1 MVSGLSEGSPPPRV
15 SLFPSARPRPA
26 AGGDDDDAGEEEGG
40 DDDEED
46 DGFFA
51 RSPFFSPPEPPL
63 RYAPLRKLAT
73 VCGRVVTRETRDPP
87 VICDAART
95 GHSANA
101 LPSRIDPCGVR
112 MTSTETALYRVRV
125 VPRVCASP
133 PGPRERTR
141 AARRYRGRETTTDAF
156 HDVLGPILVLG

>member
-1 MVSGLSEGSPPPRV
+1 MRGRRRE
-15 SLFPSARPRPA
+15 
-26 AGGDDDDAGEEEGG
+26 G

-73 VCGRVVTRETRDPP
+73 VCGRVVTRETRDLP

-112 MTSTETALYRVRV
+112 MTSTETALYRVHV

-141 AARRYRGRETTTDAF
+141 AARRYRAGETTTDAF

>member
-1 MVSGLSEGSPPPRV
+1 MSEGSPPPRV

-26 AGGDDDDAGEEEGG
+26 AGGDDDDAGEEEEG

-46 DGFFA
+46 DVFFA

-63 RYAPLRKLAT
+63 RYAPLRKFAT

-101 LPSRIDPCGVR
+101 LPSRIDLCGVR
-112 MTSTETALYRVRV
+112 MTSTETALYRV
-125 VPRVCASP
+125 VCASSRECALA
-133 PGPRERTR
+133 PGTSGEDTSGASLSGQRTW
-141 AARRYRGRETTTDAF
+141 TDAF
-156 HDVLGPILVLG
+156 HDVLGTILVLG